1 MRIIF
6 LGEQFSY
13 HHLAAMAFYGKEN
26 DFTSS
31 LNFETIIDKVVSG
44 EVDHGI
50 IAVENSLA
58 GDVPGNFQL
67 LCNSPVEIC
76 GEISLTIELQLAAIP
91 GVRIHQI
98 ETIYSHKMA
107 IRETTKFFSRYPSIN
122 FVETPSTSSAVKLV
136 AALNSIQAAAIGS
149 LTAIQFYKLETLAS
163 DIANSTDNRTRFLM
177 LSHKSRLPL
186 TTNFAGKASLLLR
199 SDEMAYLNN
208 VVSDMLDKKEIS
220 FLRSY
225 EGGNVYI
232 EMGLTNNFQFDNT
245 LREMKEKGIVVR
257 VLGVYNVGDI
267 VKGF

>member
-58 GDVPGNFQL
+58 GDVPGNFEL
-67 LCNSPVEIC
+67 LCYSSVGIC
-76 GEISLTIELQLAAIP
+76 GEISLAIELHLAAISE
-91 GVRIHQI
+91 VRLDQI
-98 ETIYSHKMA
+98 QTVYSHKMA
-107 IRETTKFFSRYPSIN
+107 IRETNRFFSRYPMMN

-136 AALNSIQAAAIGS
+136 AEQNSIHVAAIGS
-149 LTAIQFYKLETLAS
+149 LTAIQFYKLATLAS
-163 DIANSTDNRTRFLM
+163 EIANSTDNRTRFLM

-186 TTNFAGKASLLLR
+186 TTNFAGKASLLLQ
-199 SDEMAYLNN
+199 SDEGEYLNN

-220 FLRSY
+220 FLRSF
-225 EGGNVYI
+225 EGGNVYVEI
-232 EMGLTNNFQFDNT
+232 GLTNNFQFDNT

-257 VLGVYNVGDI
+257 VLGVYNVGDT
-267 VKGF
+267 VNGF